1 MGSRKYFIFTSMMF
15 FALAFGATLRANEIH
30 LNATVNRTTIGVNDP
45 LNFQL
50 VMTGNTRSLPDVDL
64 PTFDNFRIISGP
76 SQSTQFSMVNGKI
89 SVSKTYSLTLL
100 PRRTGKLIIP
110 PVVVKH
116 NGKTYASQPIVIT
129 VLQNSPHVSN
139 NKATEDDN
147 SEDLF
152 IRTELSK
159 NKVYVG
165 DQVNVSFKVYF
176 RKSIR
181 NPDFVK
187 LPETVGFWVE
197 EFEVPQNIPVS
208 QEVFNGRQYSV
219 AEVKKMAL
227 FPTKPGKLQ
236 ITPLQMSVDVV
247 ERRQRRDPFSVFDD
261 FFDDP
266 LGRTVRKVIAS
277 KPITIEVLPLP
288 EAGKPA
294 NFSGL
299 VGNLNMTVSI
309 DKTDVETNEAIT
321 YKIKLSGTGN
331 LKTLND
337 LPVKFPPSF
346 EVFNPK
352 ISDDVN
358 RRSATLY
365 FTREI
370 EYVLIPRA
378 PGSFRIEPLEVSFF
392 DPTTN
397 KYRTLRSQEYLVEVR
412 KGDQLSG
419 LNTGNFTKSEVTLL
433 GNDIHFIK
441 ESLPTL
447 QPINSKPY
455 TASWFYASL
464 TLPLLALAAALAY
477 RRHLDKLQTNVAYA
491 RKRKAGKLAEKR
503 LKKARE
509 LMKQNNY
516 EAFYSEIARAL
527 LGYIADKSNQSASGL
542 MREHVATLLAER
554 QVDNELVQRLL
565 KCLDESDF
573 RRFAP
578 AQATPQAAQQIY
590 DEAAAILDRLS
601 KYL

>member
-1 MGSRKYFIFTSMMF
+1 MESRKSLLAALILL
-15 FALAFGATLRANEIH
+15 FALTFGASLQAQDLH

-50 VMTGNTRSLPDVDL
+50 VMTGDTRSLPDVEL
-64 PTFDNFRIISGP
+64 PAFDDFRVISGP
-76 SQSTQFSMVNGKI
+76 NQSTQFSMVNGKI
-89 SVSKTYSLTLL
+89 SVSKTYSVTLL
-100 PRRTGKLIIP
+100 PRKTGKLIIP
-110 PVVVKH
+110 AITVKH
-116 NGKTYASQPIVIT
+116 KGKTYASQPIVVT
-129 VLQNSPHVSN
+129 VLQNSPHVSENQSTQN
-139 NKATEDDN
+139 NDR
-147 SEDLF
+147 EDLF
-152 IRTELSK
+152 IRTEVSK
-159 NKVYVG
+159 RKVYVG
-165 DQVNVSFKVYF
+165 DQINVSFKVYF
-176 RKSIR
+176 RKPIR

-197 EFEVPQNIPVS
+197 EFEVPQNIPVT
-208 QEVFNGRQYSV
+208 QEAYNGRQYSV

-266 LGRTVRKVIAS
+266 LGRTVRKIIAS
-277 KPITIEVLPLP
+277 KPITIDVLPLP
-288 EAGKPA
+288 QTGKPD

-321 YKIKLSGTGN
+321 YKIKLTGTGN

-358 RRSATLY
+358 RRSATLH

-378 PGSFRIEPLEVSFF
+378 PGSFRIEPLEISFF
-392 DPTTN
+392 DPTT
-397 KYRTLRSQEYLVEVR
+397 KQYRTLRSREYQVEVR
-412 KGDQLSG
+412 QGEQISG
-419 LNTGNFTKSEVTLL
+419 LNTGNFTKSEVALL

-441 ESLPTL
+441 EKLPEL

-455 TASWFYASL
+455 TAGWFYASL

-503 LKKARE
+503 LKTARE
-509 LMKQNNY
+509 LMLQQKY
-516 EAFYSEIARAL
+516 EAFYSEVARAL
-527 LGYIADKSNQSASGL
+527 LGYIADKSNLSASGL
-542 MREHVATLLAER
+542 MREHVAGILAER
-554 QVDNELVQRLL
+554 QVDDALIQRLL
-565 KCLDESDF
+565 KCLDEADF

-578 AQATPQAAQQIY
+578 AQATPEAAQQFY
-590 DEAAAILDRLS
+590 DEAAAILEQLS